1 MPPLQ
6 PTETQ
11 QFVPRTAVHS
21 KERNAD
27 AASPELLVTARAVNL
42 FKGFFFFSIL
52 SVGRR
57 EVINM
62 YLNACL
68 FGKFHSSPHKL
79 HYLNDTTLKL
89 LCIFILLTSAVDSS
103 KVNIF

>member
-1 MPPLQ
+1 
-6 PTETQ
+6 
-11 QFVPRTAVHS
+11 
-21 KERNAD
+21 
-27 AASPELLVTARAVNL
+27 
-42 FKGFFFFSIL
+42 
-52 SVGRR
+52 
-57 EVINM
+57 M